1 MAPITVVKIGGST
14 LGRHDTSLDD
24 IAALHANGHRL
35 VVVHGGGATISEW
48 LGIHGVKSR
57 FVRGLR
63 VTDAPTLEVVVAVL
77 AGLVNKR
84 LVAELQARGARAL
97 GLSGADGAVLRARRY
112 DPELGFVGEIAG
124 VDAHAL
130 RALVED
136 GAIAVLA
143 PIAVELALSGA
154 EGVEG
159 EAPVLSGAE
168 GLRPQLLNVNADTVA
183 GDVAAT
189 LPAERL
195 VFLTDVP
202 GVMDADGTVRPRL
215 STAEARGLLK
225 SGAVSG
231 GMIPK
236 VEAALRAAAAGVPT
250 QVLNGGEA
258 GALHALLAGGAAP
271 TADGTRIG

>member
-1 MAPITVVKIGGST
+1 MASITVVKIGGST

-24 IAALHANGHRL
+24 LAALHAGGHRF

-48 LGIHGVKSR
+48 LGKHGVKSR

-97 GLSGADGAVLRARRY
+97 GLSGADGAVVRARRY

-124 VDAHAL
+124 VDADAL
-130 RALVED
+130 RSVVDD
-136 GAIAVLA
+136 GAIVVLA
-143 PIAVELALSGA
+143 PIAVE
-154 EGVEG
+154 VEG
-159 EAPVLSGAE
+159 EA
-168 GLRPQLLNVNADTVA
+168 LRPQLLNVNADTVA

-202 GVMDADGTVRPRL
+202 GVMDADGAVRPRL
-215 STAEARGLLK
+215 SAAEARGLLK

-236 VEAALRAAAAGVPT
+236 VEAALRAAAAGAPT
-250 QVLNGGEA
+250 EVLDGREA
-258 GALHALLAGGAAP
+258 GALRALLAGDAAA
-271 TADGTRIG
+271 TGGGTRIG

>member
-1 MAPITVVKIGGST
+1 MTDSVTVVKIGGST

-24 IAALHANGHRL
+24 IAALHAGGHRL

-48 LGIHGVKSR
+48 LEKHDVESR

-63 VTDAPTLEVVVAVL
+63 ATDARTLEVVVAVL

-84 LVAELQARGARAL
+84 LVVELQGRGARAF

-112 DPELGFVGEIAG
+112 DPELGFVGEIAA
-124 VDAHAL
+124 VDADAL
-130 RALVED
+130 RAVVE
-136 GAIAVLA
+136 GAVAVLA

-154 EGVEG
+154 EG
-159 EAPVLSGAE
+159 LQ
-168 GLRPQLLNVNADTVA
+168 PQLLNVNADTVA
-183 GDVAAT
+183 GEVAAA

-202 GVMDADGTVRPRL
+202 GVMDAEGAVRPQL
-215 STAEARGLLK
+215 SAAEARDLLK
-225 SGAVSG
+225 SGAVTG

-236 VEAALRAAAAGVPT
+236 VEAALRAAAGGVPT
-250 QVLNGGEA
+250 AVVDGREA
-258 GALHALLAGGAAP
+258 GALRALLAGEPGEAP
-271 TADGTRIG
+271 AKLGGTRIG